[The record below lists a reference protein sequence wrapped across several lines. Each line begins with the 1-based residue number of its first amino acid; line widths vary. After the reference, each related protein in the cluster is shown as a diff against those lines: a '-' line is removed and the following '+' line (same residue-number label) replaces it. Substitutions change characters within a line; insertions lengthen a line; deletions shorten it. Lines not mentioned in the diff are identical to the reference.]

1 MSKELELEQER
12 AGLQEAYLAY
22 PKYREKIKERL
33 LEIENEF
40 MNKIL
45 ITGAAGFIGAHIV
58 EGVLKDTDWHIYI
71 LDRLDTSGN
80 LNRLTDMDIWEE
92 NKHRVTFLYHDLK
105 SPLPDYI
112 LNTVKDSD
120 YVLHLAASSHVDR
133 SIEDPQLFV
142 LDNVLGTTN
151 LLWALREFTNLKKAV
166 VFGTDEVW
174 GTAPEGTF
182 YDEWDGYNSGNPYS
196 ASKAGADEMAKAFAN
211 TYQLPIIVTNT
222 MNVFGER
229 QHPEKFIPLV
239 INKVLKGETVTIHA
253 NKEKAKAG
261 QRHYLHARNV
271 WASLKFIFEN
281 APTLKGNERGEGKYN
296 IVGEEEVDNLT
307 LAKLIAKAIGKE
319 LKYEM
324 VDFHSSR
331 PGHDLRYAISG
342 KRLKALG
349 YEHPKGFEESLRKTV
364 QWYIENPNWL

>member
-1 MSKELELEQER
+1 
-12 AGLQEAYLAY
+12 
-22 PKYREKIKERL
+22 
-33 LEIENEF
+33 

-45 ITGAAGFIGAHIV
+45 ITGAAGFIGAHIL
-58 EGVLKDTDWHIYI
+58 EGVLKDTNWHIYI

-80 LNRLTDMDIWEE
+80 LNRLTDIEAWDPT
-92 NKHRVTFLYHDLK
+92 RVTFLYHDLK
-105 SPLPDYI
+105 SPLSDYV

-151 LLWALREFTNLKKAV
+151 LLWALREFTNLKKAI

-174 GTAPEGTF
+174 GTAPEGVF

-239 INKVLKGETVTIHA
+239 INKVLKGETVSIHA
-253 NKEKAKAG
+253 NKEKTKAG

-271 WASLKFIFEN
+271 WASLKFILEN

-296 IVGEEEVDNLT
+296 IVGEKEVDNLS
-307 LAKLIAKAIGKE
+307 LAKLIAESVGKE

-342 KRLKALG
+342 ERLKALG
-349 YEHPKGFEESLRKTV
+349 YEHPKGFEESLKKTV

>member
-1 MSKELELEQER
+1 
-12 AGLQEAYLAY
+12 
-22 PKYREKIKERL
+22 
-33 LEIENEF
+33 

-45 ITGAAGFIGAHIV
+45 ITGAAGFIGAHIL
-58 EGVLKDTDWHIYI
+58 EGVLKDTDWHIYV

-80 LNRLTDMDIWEE
+80 LNRLTDIEVWDPT
-92 NKHRVTFLYHDLK
+92 RVTFLYHDLK
-105 SPLPDYI
+105 SPLSDYV

-151 LLWALREFTNLKKAV
+151 LLWALREFTNLKKAI

-174 GTAPEGTF
+174 GTAPEGVF

-239 INKVLKGETVTIHA
+239 INKVLKGETVSIHA
-253 NKEKAKAG
+253 NKEKTKAG

-271 WASLKFIFEN
+271 WASLKFILEN

-296 IVGEEEVDNLT
+296 IVGEEEVDNLS
-307 LAKLIAKAIGKE
+307 LAKLIAEAVGKE

-342 KRLKALG
+342 ERLKALG
-349 YEHPKGFEESLRKTV
+349 YEHPKGFEESLKKTV

>member
-1 MSKELELEQER
+1 MSN
-12 AGLQEAYLAY
+12 
-22 PKYREKIKERL
+22 IKV
-33 LEIENEF
+33 
-40 MNKIL
+40 L
-45 ITGAAGFIGAHIV
+45 ITGGAGFVGHHII
-58 EGVLKDTDWHIYI
+58 EGVLKDTNWDIVC
-71 LDRLDTSGN
+71 LDRLDHSGN
-80 LNRLTDMDIWEE
+80 LNRITDIEVYDP
-92 NKHRVTFLYHDLK
+92 KRVTFIYHDLK
-105 SPLPDYI
+105 SQLPDYV
-112 LNTVKDSD
+112 LKVVEDCD
-120 YVLHLAASSHVDR
+120 YVLHLAASSHVDH
-133 SIEDPQLFV
+133 SIKDPQLFV
-142 LDNVLGTTN
+142 MDNVLGTTN
-151 LLWALREFTNLKKAV
+151 LLWALRKFTNLKKAV

-174 GTAPEGTF
+174 GTAPEGVF

-222 MNVFGER
+222 MNIFGER

-253 NKEKAKAG
+253 NKEKTKAG

-271 WASLKFIFEN
+271 WASLKFILEN
-281 APTLKGNERGEGKYN
+281 APTLKGNERGQGKYN

-342 KRLKALG
+342 ERLKALG

-364 QWYIENPNWL
+364 QWYIDNPNWL